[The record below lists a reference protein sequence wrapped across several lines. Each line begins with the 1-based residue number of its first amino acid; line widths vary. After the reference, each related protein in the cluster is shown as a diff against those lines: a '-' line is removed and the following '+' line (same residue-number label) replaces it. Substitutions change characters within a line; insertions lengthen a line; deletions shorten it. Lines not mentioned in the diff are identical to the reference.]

1 MLNATI
7 STYGGPYSDSEPV
20 EDPTTQIAS
29 DEFNRMLE
37 DHAQTTRGAMRAWVS
52 FATDIAPVLP
62 PPAPPVQPPVIDATS
77 VWGDGSAQ
85 HPVITK
91 TAHGTYEIEY
101 ATTYQDELGFDEP
114 VSLRFGGGNVA
125 DAAPADVHVVK
136 SSGQKVTV
144 YVYDL
149 GFGIPPPLSDL
160 GGGVEIQVWLR

>member
-52 FATDIAPVLP
+52 FLTDMTAVLP
-62 PPAPPVQPPVIDATS
+62 AVIPVVDATS

-101 ATTYQDELGFDEP
+101 AAIYQDELGFDEP
-114 VSLRFGGGNVA
+114 VSIRFGGGNVA
-125 DAAPADVHVVK
+125 SIVPGDVHVVK
-136 SSGQKVTV
+136 NTGQKVTV
-144 YVYDL
+144 YTFDL
-149 GFGIPPPLSDL
+149 GFGIPPPINDL
-160 GGGVEIQVWLR
+160 GGGVEIQIWLR